1 MLCIC
6 NVIVPINKSIYVLYD
21 ELSGNMLQE
30 VGKTMRKSCRHFC
43 LLFCMNC
50 SWQSVKLV
58 VPEKLATYLVWGM
71 GEEEEKGWSC
81 S

>member
-6 NVIVPINKSIYVLYD
+6 NVIVPISKSVYVLDD
-21 ELSGNMLQE
+21 ELNRNMLQE
-30 VGKTMRKSCRHFC
+30 VGKMRRSSRHFC

-50 SWQSVKLV
+50 SWQSVKWL
-58 VPEKLATYLVWGM
+58 VPEKLATYLAWGM
-71 GEEEEKGWSC
+71 GEEEEEKGWSC